1 MKREL
6 KKCPF
11 CGGEFK
17 FNEESERKYAEE
29 KIAGGNG
36 YAISAEC
43 EKCGCTMYAYDHKV
57 ADPTNVDQVID
68 LLYEKV
74 NRREGMQRIRLELEA
89 ANLNNYFLEDQLGDE
104 KGRADALEKE
114 NARLRNAI
122 VESFIN
128 KAVTA

>member
-17 FNEESERKYAEE
+17 FDEAKEREYAESRL
-29 KIAGGNG
+29 ATGNG

-43 EKCGCTMYAYDHKV
+43 EKCGCTVYAYDHKV
-57 ADPTNVDQVID
+57 ADPTNVDQVVD

-89 ANLNNYFLEDQLGDE
+89 ANLNNSFLEDQLGDE

-128 KAVTA
+128 KVVNA

>member
-17 FNEESERKYAEE
+17 LDEEKEREYAESR
-29 KIAGGNG
+29 IAAGNG

-43 EKCGCTMYAYDHKV
+43 EKCGCTIYAYDHKV
-57 ADPTNVDQVID
+57 ADPANVDQVID

-74 NRREGMQRIRLELEA
+74 NRREGEKELIRTIETLQLDNA
-89 ANLNNYFLEDQLGDE
+89 FLEDKAGDE